1 MNSFLGGELVGVN
14 PKINNMQPGYKA
26 AKYELVLVSDSGL
39 LMKEDTLTDMTTYMT
54 EDVGIVHQLPYTC
67 DRKGWPATLEKVC
80 ILIFLVYFKN
90 YIRSKT

>member
-1 MNSFLGGELVGVN
+1 MN

-39 LMKEDTLTDMTTYMT
+39 LMKEDTLTDMVSYMT

-67 DRKGWPATLEKVC
+67 DRKGWPATLEKVSGNSIKIC
-80 ILIFLVYFKN
+80 VTRFSLVWN
-90 YIRSKT
+90 L